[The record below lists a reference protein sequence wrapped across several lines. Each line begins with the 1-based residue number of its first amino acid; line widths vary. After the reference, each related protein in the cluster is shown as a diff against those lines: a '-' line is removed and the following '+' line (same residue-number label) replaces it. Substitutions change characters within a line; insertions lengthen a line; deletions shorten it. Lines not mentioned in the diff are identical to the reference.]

1 MADKKEAKS
10 EVEVEAPVKE
20 EVLSDEDNKAK
31 TEKEEADSSGSKVS
45 EKSSDKSVIHETS
58 DETVPSK
65 KKKIKLTVRTTK
77 EKHFVEIAE
86 SATSTELK
94 EAVSKVYKTPEEQLC
109 LIFNGKILKDD
120 ETLSQHS
127 IKDGNTI
134 HLVVRAPPRTTDTAP
149 QAPPTTPSVFPFGLE
164 CFGGFAGLANL
175 GLREPDFVQFQQQI
189 QSQIMA
195 RPELLRQ
202 IMSNPFVQ
210 SMMTN
215 PESIRQ
221 LININPQMRQLI
233 ERNPDINQILNNP
246 EALRQTMEVA
256 RNPAMLQELMRN
268 PDVISASKPS
278 AYGDSAQ
285 GAQNSSST
293 QKAES
298 TASEA
303 GDGTDKTTSTET
315 KSSAA
320 SQSDSQAS
328 STDPAQAGDG
338 KSSES
343 ETKPD
348 DSKTSSTVPGGMFT
362 SAEMQSMLQQMI
374 ENPQLIQN
382 MLSLPYMRSVMEAL
396 SANPEMA
403 AQLLGNNPMLG
414 NNQQLQEQL
423 RPMIPNIMHQLQNP
437 EMHRFVT
444 NPEALRALSNIYQ
457 GLDQLQQSA
466 PNVFQMFPGAQP
478 SLLIPPQMTDVSPGS
493 TTQNGESQTNSDF
506 TMQAGQDFSQFMGLM
521 VDAMC
526 RNNAGLPPEER
537 FRNQLSQL
545 QTMGFINTEA
555 NIQALTATFGDVNA
569 AIERLLR
576 PQL

>member
-1 MADKKEAKS
+1 M
-10 EVEVEAPVKE
+10 
-20 EVLSDEDNKAK
+20 
-31 TEKEEADSSGSKVS
+31 
-45 EKSSDKSVIHETS
+45 
-58 DETVPSK
+58 PSK

-86 SATSTELK
+86 TATSNELR

-109 LIFNGKILKDD
+109 LICSGKILKDD

-127 IKDGNTI
+127 IKDGTTI
-134 HLVVRAPPRTTDTAP
+134 HLVVRAPPKATDTTQ
-149 QAPPTTPSVFPFGLE
+149 QASPTTPSVFPFGLE

-202 IMSNPFVQ
+202 IMGNPFVQ

-233 ERNPDINQILNNP
+233 ERNPEINQILNNP

-268 PDVISASKPS
+268 PDVISAAKPS
-278 AYGDSAQ
+278 TYGDATQ
-285 GAQNSSST
+285 GAQNGSST
-293 QKAES
+293 QKADA
-298 TASEA
+298 TPASEA
-303 GDGTDKTTSTET
+303 ADGTDKTASTESKGST
-315 KSSAA
+315 A
-320 SQSDSQAS
+320 SQSDSHTS
-328 STDPAQAGDG
+328 SAGATQAGDS
-338 KSSES
+338 KEPESES
-343 ETKPD
+343 KSE
-348 DSKTSSTVPGGMFT
+348 DSKTSSSVSGGMFT

-414 NNQQLQEQL
+414 NNHQLQEQL

-444 NPEALRALSNIYQ
+444 NPDALRALSNIYQ

-478 SLLIPPQMTDVSPGS
+478 SLLIPPQMTDTSPAS
-493 TTQNGESQTNSDF
+493 TTQNGESQTQSDF
-506 TMQAGQDFSQFMGLM
+506 TVQAGQDFSQFMGLM

-526 RNNAGLPPEER
+526 RNSNTALPPEER
-537 FRNQLSQL
+537 FQNQLSQL